1 MHTQR
6 QMLLGLVLVA
16 VVIQLRR
23 VPRFWA
29 FLFLFVILFPK
40 IALATVPG
48 NSTPLRVD
56 DVVLGVVLGGWLVR
70 EALVTRARPVPA
82 SPLTPLLLLYLA
94 CAALSTLVGIGALR
108 TSPATGALHFTR
120 FVEYTLLYYY
130 FYRTIEPEELPKAVE
145 VFLSTWL
152 IVVFVWV
159 VQHWTADTIAS
170 SPIDGS
176 SYSPSFS
183 ATYDFGAYAMIATA
197 FCYALWTDGAVR
209 DLPITVGL
217 LAGLYVVF
225 NGDSRASL
233 LGLAAAIAFDLFL
246 RLRLRVAAGLI
257 AVAAV
262 VPYAVSSEKMTRL
275 FETLGEFFST
285 FEIETLRRAFFND
298 PSIGIRL
305 TNWQMAL
312 EHWRASPLL
321 GDGLGA
327 FLSYVKIYDQQGTPD
342 GWYIRT
348 LAETGLLGLFTFMLI
363 IGGLL
368 WTLLAAHGQLDRP
381 RPRAMVYAT
390 ALALVAATTNALLID
405 TFVSYKIMGVFW
417 MLMAVGTR
425 LAAAPAASAE
435 LTPGAA
441 LVPHGFGSPSPR
453 GVQ

>member
-1 MHTQR
+1 MQTLR
-6 QMLLGLVLVA
+6 QLLLGFVIVA
-16 VVIQLRR
+16 VAAQVRR

-40 IALATVPG
+40 IALVAVPG

-56 DVVLGVVLGGWLVR
+56 DLVLGVVLGGWLIR
-70 EALVTRARPVPA
+70 EALVPRSRPVPA
-82 SPLTPLLLLYLA
+82 SPLTPFLLLYLS

-108 TSPATGALHFTR
+108 TSLATGALHFTR

-130 FYRTIEPEELPKAVE
+130 FYRTIEPEELPAALE
-145 VFLSTWL
+145 VFRNTWL
-152 IVVFVWV
+152 IVVIVWAI
-159 VQHWTADTIAS
+159 QHGIAAPVPS
-170 SPIDGS
+170 SPIDAS
-176 SYSPSFS
+176 SYYPSFS
-183 ATYDFGAYAMIATA
+183 ATYDFGAYAMIATT
-197 FCYALWTDGAVR
+197 FCYALWTDRTVR

-233 LGLAAAIAFDLFL
+233 LGLGVAIAFDLFL
-246 RLRLRVAAGLI
+246 RLRLKVAAGLI

-285 FEIETLRRAFFND
+285 FDIETLRRAFFND

-312 EHWRASPLL
+312 ERWRQQPLI

-368 WTLLAAHGQLDRP
+368 WTLLSARKQFDRP
-381 RPRAMVYAT
+381 LPRAIVYAA

-417 MLMAVGTR
+417 MLMAVATR
-425 LAAAPAASAE
+425 LAAEQPASLVPVPAAGRA
-435 LTPGAA
+435 PG
-441 LVPHGFGSPSPR
+441 GFEVSTPR
-453 GVQ
+453 GAL